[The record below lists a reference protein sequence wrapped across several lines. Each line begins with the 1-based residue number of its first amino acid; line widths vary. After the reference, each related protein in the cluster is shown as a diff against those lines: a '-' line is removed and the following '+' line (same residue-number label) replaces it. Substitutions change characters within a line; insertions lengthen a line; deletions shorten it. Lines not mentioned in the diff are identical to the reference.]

1 MQIKHI
7 SYLRKMMLYILIIC
21 MTVCQLTPFESTYA
35 IEGEPI
41 EENNVILLEEDES
54 LREEYS
60 KTFILS
66 DKTYQKIIYSIPVH
80 YKENDEWK
88 EIDNTLVDD
97 DGLMYVEEV
106 EIEETS
112 SEEVSTQLEESNIQE
127 NTESLELN
135 TEMNEEVDISMT
147 HQDEVSEN
155 SN

>member
-1 MQIKHI
+1 
-7 SYLRKMMLYILIIC
+7 